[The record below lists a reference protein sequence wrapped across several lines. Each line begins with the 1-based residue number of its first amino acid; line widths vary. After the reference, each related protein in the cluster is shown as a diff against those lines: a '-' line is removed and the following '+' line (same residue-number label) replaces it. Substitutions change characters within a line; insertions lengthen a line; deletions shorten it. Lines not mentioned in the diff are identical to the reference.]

1 VTRAWDE
8 WAAAVFDVVPGPTLL
23 LILLLAAGLA
33 GALWYTYPA
42 WIPRRWPRWPRRRRR
57 VRAARPAKK
66 EKPKREKIKKVKE
79 AEPVVTAAVTAD
91 LSLADRLAAEGRFAE
106 AIRQRLRDT
115 IRELVA
121 AGVVAPQPGWTA
133 VELAAVAAEQR
144 PAVAGPLGRAVDVF
158 SEIWY
163 GDRPAGREQ
172 DDHMRTLTGLIHAE
186 LTAAAR

>member
-42 WIPRRWPRWPRRRRR
+42 WIPRRWPRWPGRRRR
-57 VRAARPAKK
+57 VRAAPPAKQ
-66 EKPKREKIKKVKE
+66 EKPKREKV
-79 AEPVVTAAVTAD
+79 AEPVVTAAVAAD

-106 AIRQRLRDT
+106 AIRQRLRDS

-133 VELAAVAAEQR
+133 AELAAVAAEQR
-144 PAVAGPLGRAVDVF
+144 PGVAGPMGRAVEVF

-163 GDRPAGREQ
+163 GDRPAGRAQ
-172 DDHMRTLTGLIHAE
+172 DDHMRALTGQIHAE